1 MYGKMAVVWGWD
13 FIVMVLWQPVVVTLF
28 PSCIPLLLCG
38 MLIVSL
44 RKVSGEGHAVTFH
57 NFLYYY

>member
-28 PSCIPLLLCG
+28 PSLAAVWDVNCFPQKGFWGGPCSDFPQFSVLLL
-38 MLIVSL
+38 
-44 RKVSGEGHAVTFH
+44 A
-57 NFLYYY
+57 

>member
-13 FIVMVLWQPVVVTLF
+13 FIVMVLWQPVVVTSF

-38 MLIVSL
+38 MLIASL